1 MLEAQDAAT
10 HDQGGGTTVTVELDA
25 RHATFDEMFRA
36 AARRVL
42 ERRGVPDS
50 RIEAEIARLRK
61 AAPVFD
67 GPDVDEFMAADAT
80 GAAKR

>member
-1 MLEAQDAAT
+1 MPRHT
-10 HDQGGGTTVTVELDA
+10 TKGGTIVTAEPNA

-42 ERRGVPDS
+42 KRRGVPDS

-61 AAPVFD
+61 AAPAFD
-67 GPDVDEFMAADAT
+67 GPDFDEFMTADAT
-80 GAAKR
+80 GADKR